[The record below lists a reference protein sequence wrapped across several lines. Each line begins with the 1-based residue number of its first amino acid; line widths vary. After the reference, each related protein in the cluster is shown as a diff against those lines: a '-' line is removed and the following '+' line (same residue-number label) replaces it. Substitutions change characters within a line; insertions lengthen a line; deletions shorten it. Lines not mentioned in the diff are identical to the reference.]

1 LRLALFDQPSW
12 KHAGKTA
19 QLQHELKQLH
29 STPSER
35 AQSMEPAQTTPSPP
49 PPQGLP
55 LPEHL
60 PCEVHEH
67 LPKESACPDCG
78 GAWTRLGED
87 VSNVLEHVPASFRIV
102 RHVRPRLACSC
113 CERMAQA
120 PAPSRPIARS
130 FAGARAIEPCHG
142 QQIS

>member
-1 LRLALFDQPSW
+1 MLLDKLRRALFGQKSE
-12 KHAGKTA
+12 KLAGQID
-19 QLQHELKQLH
+19 QLQLELEELH
-29 STPSER
+29 INQGER
-35 AQSMEPAQTTPSPP
+35 AQSIESAQAPASRPA
-49 PPQGLP
+49 PQRRP

-113 CERMAQA
+113 CERMAQT
-120 PAPSRPIARS
+120 PAPTGSVMLAPGSR
-130 FAGARAIEPCHG
+130 CT
-142 QQIS
+142 